1 MVNMFDWDKNK
12 SEKNKAER
20 GQGFEEAEKLFN
32 GPFKQRD
39 VDVNGEAR
47 SIIYGYLGGI
57 EWIGVFAF
65 ERTPPRVISLRRA
78 NKRERTKHY
87 G

>member
-1 MVNMFDWDKNK
+1 MFEWNKLK

-20 GQGFEEAEKLFN
+20 GKGFEEAEKLFE
-32 GPFKQRD
+32 GPFEPRD
-39 VDVNGEAR
+39 VDVNDEAR
-47 SIIYGYLGGI
+47 TIIYGYLDGI

-65 ERTPPRVISLRRA
+65 GRKPPRAISLRRA
-78 NKRERTKHY
+78 NRRERAKHY